1 MQCLI
6 GDPDIKTNLLIQSIR
21 RSLRGTAK
29 TMLIPLGEK
38 AGVKQILDKLDIFF
52 GEIANNGMI
61 MQEFFNAFQLP
72 SENVTSFGCRL
83 ETMLQN
89 AIDNGY

>member
-1 MQCLI
+1 MKLKYLI
-6 GDPDIKTNLLIQSIR
+6 TLVTQSIR

-38 AGVKQILDKLDIFF
+38 ASVKQILEKKLDILF
-52 GEIANNGMI
+52 GEISNNGMI

-72 SENVTSFGCRL
+72 HYLGINL
-83 ETMLQN
+83 
-89 AIDNGY
+89 